1 MIYLNDDIA
10 HFDFDAALPL
20 LSDQRREQAM
30 KFKYE
35 LGRKTCAMAYLLLCE
50 GLEKE
55 YGLTAAE
62 KEELSEALGKRR
74 GLVEK
79 SIFTI

>member
-1 MIYLNDDIA
+1 METDAQRYSDAVILYYLACSI
-10 HFDFDAALPL
+10 L
-20 LSDQRREQAM
+20 E
-30 KFKYE
+30 K
-35 LGRKTCAMAYLLLCE
+35 
-50 GLEKE
+50 LEKE

>member
-1 MIYLNDDIA
+1 MET
-10 HFDFDAALPL
+10 DAKSYSESLILYHLACSIL
-20 LSDQRREQAM
+20 E
-30 KFKYE
+30 K
-35 LGRKTCAMAYLLLCE
+35 
-50 GLEKE
+50 LEKE

-62 KEELSEALGKRR
+62 KKVLSEAIGKRR

>member
-1 MIYLNDDIA
+1 MET
-10 HFDFDAALPL
+10 DAKSYSESLILYHLACSIL
-20 LSDQRREQAM
+20 E
-30 KFKYE
+30 KI
-35 LGRKTCAMAYLLLCE
+35 
-50 GLEKE
+50 EKE

-62 KEELSEALGKRR
+62 KESISEAVGKRR

>member
-1 MIYLNDDIA
+1 MET
-10 HFDFDAALPL
+10 DAKSYSESLILYHLACSIL
-20 LSDQRREQAM
+20 E
-30 KFKYE
+30 K
-35 LGRKTCAMAYLLLCE
+35 
-50 GLEKE
+50 LEKE

-62 KEELSEALGKRR
+62 KKVLSEAVGTRR

>member
-1 MIYLNDDIA
+1 MET
-10 HFDFDAALPL
+10 DAQSYADSLFL
-20 LSDQRREQAM
+20 YHLACSILE
-30 KFKYE
+30 K
-35 LGRKTCAMAYLLLCE
+35 
-50 GLEKE
+50 LEKE

-62 KEELSEALGKRR
+62 KEMLSDALGKRH

>member
-1 MIYLNDDIA
+1 MET
-10 HFDFDAALPL
+10 DAKSYSESLILYHLACSIL
-20 LSDQRREQAM
+20 E
-30 KFKYE
+30 K
-35 LGRKTCAMAYLLLCE
+35 
-50 GLEKE
+50 LEKE

-62 KEELSEALGKRR
+62 KKVLAEAVGKRR